1 MDSTVA
7 ATLATQLG
15 VLADT
20 ATDQIGTVLPLAVGA
35 IATVAG
41 VFFAIK
47 LIRGAIHM

>member
-20 ATDQIGTVLPLAVGA
+20 ATDQIGTVLPLGIAAV
-35 IATVAG
+35 ATVAG

-47 LIRGAIHM
+47 LIRGMLHM